1 MKVNQIA
8 TMLNGVFAE
17 EIGTS
22 APINEDLSNL
32 ISVGQIITSAST
44 FGENFE
50 NYAGK
55 IVDKIG
61 KTIFVDRVYRAKDL
75 GIWKDSFEYG
85 SVLEKIR
92 CDVGDFS
99 KNCEWDLTKDGTS
112 GGLDYNEN
120 LSTHIEELFKFIPA
134 KTQAKYF
141 NLKTTFKTVIS
152 ITKKQLKSAFNS
164 SSEMARFIGMI
175 ENRIAS
181 KMEISKDALQRRA
194 VVNLIAEKIHNSK
207 HIDLAALYTAETGKT
222 APATFQAALNDP
234 DALRFIAKT
243 MDHDRELMSVPS
255 TIYGGGIFYTHTPVE
270 DSRLIVISDLDEGL
284 KFNLYSDTYNEEFVK
299 LNNYKT
305 IPFWQSSGTGMS
317 LADRTTIDVKTV
329 EGNTVKRNDIV
340 GILMD
345 KDAVMICNETPEVR
359 SQYNADG
366 NFTNYFYTYDCSY
379 YNDYDENAVVYVW
392 GDGEI
397 TTSGSGGES
406 SGQANPPT

>member
-8 TMLNGVFAE
+8 EMLNGIFSS
-17 EIGTS
+17 EIGDS
-22 APINEDLSNL
+22 EIINEDLGN
-32 ISVGQIITSAST
+32 IVSVGQVITSSST
-44 FGENFE
+44 FGDNFE

-55 IVDKIG
+55 IVDKVG

-99 KNCEWDLTKDGTS
+99 DNCEWDLTKAGIS
-112 GGLDYNEN
+112 ELDYNEN
-120 LSTHIEELFKFIPA
+120 ISDHIEELFKFIPA

-152 ITKKQLKSAFNS
+152 ITRKQLKSAFNS

-181 KMEISKDALQRRA
+181 KMEISKDALQRRTI
-194 VVNLIAEKIHNSK
+194 VNLIGEKIATSK
-207 HIDLAALYTAETGKT
+207 SVDLKTLYATETGET
-222 APATFQAALNDP
+222 APTTLEEALNDP
-234 DALRFIAKT
+234 DVLRFIAKT
-243 MDHDRELMSVPS
+243 MSHDRELMSVPS
-255 TIYGGGIFYTHTPVE
+255 TIYGGGNFYTHTPVE
-270 DSRLIVISDLDEGL
+270 DSRLIVVSDLDEGL
-284 KFNLYSDTYNEEFVK
+284 KFNLYADTYNEEFVK

-305 IPFWQSSGTGMS
+305 IPFWQGSGDDMA
-317 LADRTTIDVKTV
+317 LVDRTTIDIKTV
-329 EGNTVKRNDIV
+329 EGRTVKHKSVV

-345 KDAVMICNETPEVR
+345 KDAAMVCNETPEVR

-366 NFTNYFYTYDCSY
+366 NFTNYFYTYDCSF
-379 YNDYDENAVVYVW
+379 YNDYDENAIVYVW
-392 GDGEI
+392 GDKE
-397 TTSGSGGES
+397 EEE
-406 SGQANPPT
+406 